1 MSFERWSQTSQKGST
16 FCISTPPRTHDT
28 LPRYTSTKGTIIWN
42 PDTTG
47 SVCHQLRVSPEDNS
61 YTRVVSQD
69 YELYHPSGEKLPV
82 KMNLEMGVESSY
94 LDEKTVKH
102 HIQYKIILNG
112 KLVHEGE
119 ATDSKDITQIS
130 MKRQKAIKVWE
141 DDYQKFEFRYYLTRQ
156 YVDATLEG
164 LFKPYPVHEQNH

>member
-1 MSFERWSQTSQKGST
+1 
-16 FCISTPPRTHDT
+16 
-28 LPRYTSTKGTIIWN
+28 
-42 PDTTG
+42 
-47 SVCHQLRVSPEDNS
+47 
-61 YTRVVSQD
+61 
-69 YELYHPSGEKLPV
+69 
-82 KMNLEMGVESSY
+82 MNLEMGVESSY